1 MGQPLLLDMV
11 QFLISNSI
19 VQEDGVDAFRDF
31 TPEAPDTLIALHE
44 YRGDPGVQHESAV
57 NRSVQILSRSKSAN
71 EARQRALDIHGLLIS
86 DNLIINFTP
95 DRWGQV
101 HIRQSPFKIGIDGNG
116 RTTYGF
122 NVGITTTTE

>member
-11 QFLISNSI
+11 QFLASNSI

-71 EARQRALDIHGLLIS
+71 EARQRALDIHDLLIS

-95 DRWGQV
+95 TRWGQV
-101 HIRQSPFKIGIDGNG
+101 YIRQSPFKISIDGNG

>member
-11 QFLISNSI
+11 QFLVNNSI

-71 EARQRALDIHGLLIS
+71 EARQRALDIHSLLIS

>member
-11 QFLISNSI
+11 QFLVSNSI

>member
-1 MGQPLLLDMV
+1 MGNPLLLDIV
-11 QFLISNSI
+11 EYLVGNFI
-19 VQEDGVDAFRDF
+19 VQEDGVDIFRDF
-31 TPEAPDTLIALHE
+31 TPESPDTLIALHE
-44 YRGDPGVQHESAV
+44 YKGDPGVQHESAV

-71 EARQRALDIHGLLIS
+71 EARQRALTIHDLFIS
-86 DNLIINFTP
+86 ENLIVNFTTS
-95 DRWGQV
+95 RWGQV